1 MEQLATYL
9 HENYLYGAPLWVVQA
24 LVQFGIA
31 AVVLMLFVSPFAG
44 ILSFIERRIAG
55 RMQDRIG
62 PNRVG
67 PQGILQFLADGIKS
81 LLKEDL
87 IPKDADKPLFVI
99 APYLVFLG
107 MFTTFVALPF
117 ASKLIVAD
125 LNVGI
130 LYIFATSSLTV
141 VGLVMAGWGSGSK
154 WSMLGGMR
162 AAAQV
167 ISYEIPAGLAALT
180 VLLLAGSL
188 SMQEIISR
196 QGPHP
201 WQWFLFDNPFCLIA
215 FFILFTALVAE
226 GNRAP
231 FDLPEAESEL
241 VSGYNTEYSG
251 MRFVFFFF
259 AEWANLYVMAAILTT
274 LFLGGWQ
281 IPASLAAATGSV
293 GAWLTQ
299 VVQLLFFQIK
309 CLVIIFLVIQL
320 RWTLPRIRMDQLMS
334 LCWKYL
340 VPIGFVCVIGT
351 AIWMMLFPQGAP
363 MMRYLLTALA
373 ALITV
378 YYFYRVLWQIRVSRA
393 EVQLNPFV

>member
-1 MEQLATYL
+1 MENFATYI
-9 HENYLYGAPLWVVQA
+9 HENYLWGAPLWLVQV
-24 LVQFGIA
+24 LVQFGFA
-31 AVVLMLFVSPFAG
+31 AVVLMVFVSPFAG

-117 ASKLIVAD
+117 ASKLIISD

-130 LYIFATSSLTV
+130 LYVFATSSLTV

-188 SMQEIISR
+188 SMQTIISQ

-201 WQWFLFDNPFCLIA
+201 WQWFIFDNPFCFIA

-281 IPASLAAATGSV
+281 IPESFAKAAASV
-293 GAWLTQ
+293 GTWLP
-299 VVQLLFFQIK
+299 QLLQLVFFQLK

-320 RWTLPRIRMDQLMS
+320 RWTLPRIRMDQLMT

-340 VPIGFVCVIGT
+340 VPIGFCCVMGT
-351 AIWMMLFPQGAP
+351 AVWMMVFPKGAP
-363 MMRYLLTALA
+363 NMRYTLTGLSGAIL
-373 ALITV
+373 V
-378 YYFYRVLWQIRVSRA
+378 YYFYRVIWQIRVSRS
-393 EVQLNPFV
+393 ELELNPFV

>member
-44 ILSFIERRIAG
+44 ILSFVERRIAG

-130 LYIFATSSLTV
+130 LYVFATSSLTV

-293 GAWLTQ
+293 GTWLTQ

-340 VPIGFVCVIGT
+340 VPIGFFCVVGT

-373 ALITV
+373 AVITV

>member
-1 MEQLATYL
+1 MESLAVYL
-9 HENYLYGAPLWVVQA
+9 HDNFLYKAPFWLVSA
-24 LVQFGIA
+24 LVQFGA
-31 AVVLMLFVSPFAG
+31 ASIVLLIFVSPVAG
-44 ILSFIERRIAG
+44 LLSFVERRIAA

-67 PQGILQFLADGIKS
+67 PQGILQFVADGIKS

-87 IPKDADKPLFVI
+87 IPRDADKPLFI
-99 APYLVFLG
+99 LAPYLVFLG

-125 LNVGI
+125 LNVGS

-141 VGLVMAGWGSGSK
+141 VGLVMAGWGSGNK

-162 AAAQV
+162 SAAQV

-180 VLLLAGSL
+180 VILLAGSL
-188 SMQEIISR
+188 SMQKLI
-196 QGPHP
+196 QGQGEYP
-201 WQWFLFDNPFCLIA
+201 WHWYIFDNPFCLVA
-215 FFILFTALVAE
+215 FFVLFVSLVAE
-226 GNRAP
+226 GNRTP

-259 AEWANLYVMAAILTT
+259 AEWANLYIMGAILTT

-281 IPASLAAATGSV
+281 IPQGLHDAAASV
-293 GAWLTQ
+293 TSWFPEL
-299 VVQLLFFQIK
+299 VRLLVFQIK
-309 CLVIIFLVIQL
+309 SFLIVFIVIQL
-320 RWTLPRIRMDQLMS
+320 RWTVPRIRMDQLMS

-340 VPIGFVCVIGT
+340 VPIGFVCVMGV
-351 AIWMMLFPQGAP
+351 AVWMMLWPQGIEWI
-363 MMRYLLTALA
+363 RYLLSAGA
-373 ALITV
+373 AMIV
-378 YYFYRVLWQIRVSRA
+378 AYYFYRVFWQLKHTRSEI
-393 EVQLNPFV
+393 QLNPLV

>member
-1 MEQLATYL
+1 MEQLAIYL

-373 ALITV
+373 AILTV

>member
-1 MEQLATYL
+1 MEALAVYI
-9 HENYLYGAPLWVVQA
+9 HENYLYQAPFWLVSAIVQ
-24 LVQFGIA
+24 LA
-31 AVVLMLFVSPFAG
+31 ACSVVLLIFVAPVAG
-44 ILSFIERRIAG
+44 LLSFIERRIAA
-55 RMQDRIG
+55 RIQDRIG

-87 IPKDADKPLFVI
+87 IPKDADKPLFI
-99 APYLVFLG
+99 LAPYLVFLG
-107 MFTTFVALPF
+107 MFTTFVSLPF
-117 ASKLIVAD
+117 AGKLIIAD

-180 VLLLAGSL
+180 VIFLAGSL
-188 SMQEIISR
+188 SMQTLVRS
-196 QGPHP
+196 QGPYP
-201 WQWFLFDNPFCLIA
+201 WQWYLFDNPFCLVA
-215 FFILFTALVAE
+215 FFVLFIALVAE
-226 GNRAP
+226 GNRTP

-259 AEWANLYVMAAILTT
+259 AEWANLYIIGAILST

-281 IPASLAAATGSV
+281 IPQGLHDAAAATADWLPSV
-293 GAWLTQ
+293 L
-299 VVQLLFFQIK
+299 QLLVFQVK
-309 CLVIIFLVIQL
+309 SFFLVFLIIQL
-320 RWTLPRIRMDQLMS
+320 RWTVPRIRMDQLMS

-340 VPIGFVCVIGT
+340 VPIGFVCVMGV
-351 AIWMMLFPQGAP
+351 AIWMMLWPQGIP
-363 MMRYLLTALA
+363 SMRYVLTVTA
-373 ALITV
+373 AVVTA
-378 YYFYRVLWQIRVSRA
+378 YYFYRVYWQLKSTRSEI
-393 EVQLNPFV
+393 QLNPFV

>member
-1 MEQLATYL
+1 MEQLAVYI

-117 ASKLIVAD
+117 ASKLVVAD

-299 VVQLLFFQIK
+299 VVQLLFFQVK
-309 CLVIIFLVIQL
+309 CLLIIFLVIQL

-373 ALITV
+373 AVITV
-378 YYFYRVLWQIRVSRA
+378 YYFYRVLWQIRVSHA

>member
-1 MEQLATYL
+1 MESLALYL
-9 HENYLYGAPLWVVQA
+9 HENLLWRTPYWLVETI
-24 LVQFGIA
+24 VQFGVA
-31 AVVLMLFVSPFAG
+31 LLVLLVFVSPFAG
-44 ILSFIERRIAG
+44 ILSFVERRIAG

-87 IPKDADKPLFVI
+87 IPKDADKPLFI
-99 APYLVFLG
+99 LAPYLVFLG

-180 VLLLAGSL
+180 VLLPAGSL
-188 SMQEIISR
+188 SMQSIIAQ
-196 QGPHP
+196 QGAHP
-201 WQWFLFDNPFCLIA
+201 WQWFLFANPFTLVA
-215 FFILFTALVAE
+215 FFILFTSLVAE

-281 IPASLAAATGSV
+281 VPASLTEKAAAAAS
-293 GAWLTQ
+293 WLPQ
-299 VVQLLFFQIK
+299 VLQLILFQAK

-320 RWTLPRIRMDQLMS
+320 RWTLPRIRMDQLMT

-340 VPIGFVCVIGT
+340 VPIGFICVIG
-351 AIWMMLFPQGAP
+351 AALWLILFPHGAP
-363 MMRYLLTALA
+363 KVSYLLFGLGAL
-373 ALITV
+373 LTI
-378 YYFYRVLWQIRVSRA
+378 YYFYRVLWQIRTARA
-393 EVQLNPFV
+393 EVQLTPFV

>member
-1 MEQLATYL
+1 MESLALYL
-9 HENYLYGAPLWVVQA
+9 HENLLWRTPYWLVEA
-24 LVQFGIA
+24 IVQFSVA
-31 AVVLMLFVSPFAG
+31 LFVLLAFVSPFAG

-87 IPKDADKPLFVI
+87 IPKDADKPLFVL

-180 VLLLAGSL
+180 VLLPAGSL
-188 SMQEIISR
+188 SMQSIIAQ
-196 QGPHP
+196 QGAHP
-201 WQWFLFDNPFCLIA
+201 WQWFLFANPFTLVA
-215 FFILFTALVAE
+215 FFILFTSLVAE

-281 IPASLAAATGSV
+281 IPASLTEKAAAS
-293 GAWLTQ
+293 ASWLP
-299 VVQLLFFQIK
+299 QLLELVFFQAK

-320 RWTLPRIRMDQLMS
+320 RWTLPRIRMDQLMT

-340 VPIGFVCVIGT
+340 VPIGFICVIG
-351 AIWMMLFPQGAP
+351 AALWLILFPQGAP
-363 MMRYLLTALA
+363 KVSWLLFGVSALLT
-373 ALITV
+373 I
-378 YYFYRVLWQIRVSRA
+378 YYFYRVWWQIRTARA
-393 EVQLNPFV
+393 EVQLTPFV

>member
-1 MEQLATYL
+1 METLAIYL
-9 HENYLYGAPLWVVQA
+9 HENFLWQTPYWLVEVI
-24 LVQFGIA
+24 VQF
-31 AVVLMLFVSPFAG
+31 AVAGFVLLAFVSPFAG

-55 RMQDRIG
+55 RMQDRVG

-87 IPKDADKPLFVI
+87 IPKDADKPLFVL

-117 ASKLIVAD
+117 ASKLVVAD

-180 VLLLAGSL
+180 VLLPAGSL
-188 SMQEIISR
+188 SMQSIIAQ
-196 QGPHP
+196 QGAHP
-201 WQWFLFDNPFCLIA
+201 WQWFLFANPFTLVS
-215 FFILFTALVAE
+215 FFILFTSLVAE

-281 IPASLAAATGSV
+281 IPVSLTEKAASAAS
-293 GAWLTQ
+293 WLPQ
-299 VVQLLFFQIK
+299 VLQLILFQIK
-309 CLVIIFLVIQL
+309 CLVIIFVVIQL
-320 RWTLPRIRMDQLMS
+320 RWTLPRIRMDQLMT

-340 VPIGFVCVIGT
+340 VPIGFICVIG
-351 AIWMMLFPQGAP
+351 AALWLLLFPHGAP
-363 MMRYLLTALA
+363 MVSYLLFGLA
-373 ALITV
+373 ALLTI
-378 YYFYRVLWQIRVSRA
+378 YYFYRVVWQIRTSRA
-393 EVQLNPFV
+393 EVQLSPFV

>member
-1 MEQLATYL
+1 MEFLANYI
-9 HENYLYGAPLWVVQA
+9 HENYLWKAPLWVAQV
-24 LVQFGIA
+24 LVQFGVA
-31 AVVLMLFVSPFAG
+31 ALVLLVFVSPFAG

-87 IPKDADKPLFVI
+87 IPKDADKPLFVL

-117 ASKLIVAD
+117 ASKLVVAD

-130 LYIFATSSLTV
+130 LYVFATSSLTV

-188 SMQEIISR
+188 SMQKIIAG

-201 WQWFLFDNPFCLIA
+201 WQWYLFDNPFCFIA
-215 FFILFTALVAE
+215 FFILFISLIAE

-281 IPASLAAATGSV
+281 IPQSLAAATASV
-293 GAWLTQ
+293 GPWLTQ
-299 VVQLLFFQIK
+299 IVQLFFFQIK
-309 CLVIIFLVIQL
+309 ALVIVFLVIQL

-334 LCWKYL
+334 VCWKYL
-340 VPIGFVCVIGT
+340 VPIGFFCVIGT
-351 AIWMMLFPQGAP
+351 AVWMMVFKQGWPLA
-363 MMRYLLTALA
+363 RYALTGLTG
-373 ALITV
+373 LILI
-378 YYFYRVLWQIRVSRA
+378 YYFYRVYWQIKTSRA
-393 EVQLNPFV
+393 QVQLNPFV

>member
-1 MEQLATYL
+1 MESLVTYI
-9 HENYLYGAPLWVVQA
+9 HDNFLYGAPLWLVSA
-24 LVQFGIA
+24 LVQV
-31 AVVLMLFVSPFAG
+31 AVSFLLLLIFVAPFAG
-44 ILSFIERRIAG
+44 ILSFLERRIAA

-67 PQGILQFLADGIKS
+67 PQGILQFVADGVKC

-87 IPKDADKPLFVI
+87 IPRDADRLLFI
-99 APYLVFLG
+99 LAPYLVFLG

-130 LYIFATSSLTV
+130 LYVFATSSLTV

-162 AAAQV
+162 SAAQI

-188 SMQEIISR
+188 SMQKIIQG

-201 WQWFLFDNPFCLIA
+201 WQWYLFDNPFCTVT
-215 FFILFTALVAE
+215 FFILFISLIAE
-226 GNRAP
+226 GNRTP

-259 AEWANLYVMAAILTT
+259 AEWANLYVIGAIMTT

-281 IPASLAAATGSV
+281 IPKTLYDVAAGVAS
-293 GAWLTQ
+293 WFPQ
-299 VVQLLFFQIK
+299 IVQLLFFQIK
-309 CLVIIFLVIQL
+309 TLVLVFLIIQL
-320 RWTLPRIRMDQLMS
+320 RWTVPRVRMDQLMN
-334 LCWKYL
+334 LCWKYF
-340 VPIGFVCVIGT
+340 VPIGFVCVLGV
-351 AIWMMLFPQGAP
+351 ALWMILFPQGISWL
-363 MMRYLLTALA
+363 RYLLCAVAGLVV
-373 ALITV
+373 V
-378 YYFYRVLWQIRVSRA
+378 YYFYRVWWQLKATRS
-393 EVQLNPFV
+393 EVLLNPFV

>member
-1 MEQLATYL
+1 MENFATYL
-9 HENYLYGAPLWVVQA
+9 HENFLWGAPLWVVQA
-24 LVQFGIA
+24 VVQFGFA
-31 AVVLMLFVSPFAG
+31 LVLLMVFVSPFAG

-87 IPKDADKPLFVI
+87 IPKSADKPLFII

-130 LYIFATSSLTV
+130 LYVFATSSLTV

-180 VLLLAGSL
+180 VLLPAGSL
-188 SMQEIISR
+188 SMQKIIAS
-196 QGPHP
+196 QGAHP
-201 WQWFLFDNPFCLIA
+201 WQWFIFSTPFTLIA
-215 FFILFTALVAE
+215 FFILFTSLVAE

-281 IPASLAAATGSV
+281 IPQSLSVAATS
-293 GAWLTQ
+293 AASWLPQ
-299 VVQLLFFQIK
+299 ILQLVLFQLK

-320 RWTLPRIRMDQLMS
+320 RWTLPRIRMDQLMT
-334 LCWKYL
+334 LCWKYM
-340 VPIGFVCVIGT
+340 VPIGFFCVIGT
-351 AIWMMLFPQGAP
+351 AAWMMIFPQGAP
-363 MMRYLLTALA
+363 KMAYLLTAFA
-373 ALITV
+373 AVTV
-378 YYFYRVLWQIRVSRA
+378 IYYFYRVVWQIKVSRA
-393 EVQLNPFV
+393 QIELNPFV

>member
-1 MEQLATYL
+1 MEQLATYI

-117 ASKLIVAD
+117 ASKLVVAD

-259 AEWANLYVMAAILTT
+259 AEWANLYVVSAILTT

-281 IPASLAAATGSV
+281 IPASLAVATGSV

-299 VVQLLFFQIK
+299 VVQVLFFQVK
-309 CLVIIFLVIQL
+309 CLVIIFLIIQL
-320 RWTLPRIRMDQLMS
+320 RWTLPRVRMDQLMS

-351 AIWMMLFPQGAP
+351 AVWMMLFPQGAP

-373 ALITV
+373 AIITV

>member
-1 MEQLATYL
+1 MEQFAIYL
-9 HENYLYGAPLWVVQA
+9 HENFFYQAPLWM
-24 LVQFGIA
+24 IKA
-31 AVVLMLFVSPFAG
+31 AVQVGFASIVLLLFVSPFAG

-67 PQGILQFLADGIKS
+67 PQGILQFLADGVKS

-87 IPKDADKPLFVI
+87 IPKDADKPLFI
-99 APYLVFLG
+99 LAPYLVFLG

-117 ASKLIVAD
+117 SSKLIVAD

-162 AAAQV
+162 SAAQV

-180 VLLLAGSL
+180 VLLLTGSL
-188 SMQEIISR
+188 SMQAIIKA
-196 QGPHP
+196 QGAHP
-201 WQWFLFDNPFCLIA
+201 WQWFIFDNPFTLIS
-215 FFILFTALVAE
+215 FFILFIALIAE
-226 GNRAP
+226 GNRTP

-259 AEWANLYVMAAILTT
+259 AEWANLYIIGAIMTT

-281 IPASLAAATGSV
+281 IPQSLYNASAAVAN
-293 GAWLTQ
+293 WFPQ

-309 CLVIIFLVIQL
+309 ALVLIFIVVQL

-340 VPIGFVCVIGT
+340 VPIGFFCVMGV
-351 AIWMMLFPQGAP
+351 AVWMLLFPQGVP
-363 MMRYLLTALA
+363 WMRTFLTILA
-373 ALITV
+373 GITLV
-378 YYFYRVLWQIRVSRA
+378 YYFYRVYYQIKASNA
-393 EVQLNPFV
+393 EIQLNPFV

>member
-1 MEQLATYL
+1 MENFANYL
-9 HENYLYGAPLWVVQA
+9 HDNFLWGAPLWVVQV
-24 LVQFGIA
+24 LVQFGFA
-31 AVVLMLFVSPFAG
+31 LLLLMVFVSPFAG

-67 PQGILQFLADGIKS
+67 PQGLLQFLADGIKS

-87 IPKDADKPLFVI
+87 IPKSADKPLFII

-130 LYIFATSSLTV
+130 LYVFATSSLTV

-180 VLLLAGSL
+180 VLLPAGSL
-188 SMQEIISR
+188 SMQKIIAS
-196 QGPHP
+196 QGAHP
-201 WQWFLFDNPFCLIA
+201 WQWFIFSTPFTLVA
-215 FFILFTALVAE
+215 FFILFTSLVAE

-281 IPASLAAATGSV
+281 IPQSLSVASASAAS
-293 GAWLTQ
+293 WLPQ
-299 VVQLLFFQIK
+299 VLQLVFFQLK
-309 CLVIIFLVIQL
+309 CLAIIFLVIQL
-320 RWTLPRIRMDQLMS
+320 RWTLPRIRMDQLMT
-334 LCWKYL
+334 LCWKYM
-340 VPIGFVCVIGT
+340 VPIGFFCVIGT
-351 AIWMMLFPQGAP
+351 AAWM
-363 MMRYLLTALA
+363 
-373 ALITV
+373 
-378 YYFYRVLWQIRVSRA
+378 
-393 EVQLNPFV
+393 

>member
-1 MEQLATYL
+1 MEQLATYI

-31 AVVLMLFVSPFAG
+31 AVVLMIFVSPFAG

-130 LYIFATSSLTV
+130 LYVFATSSLTV

-215 FFILFTALVAE
+215 FFILFTSLVAE

-281 IPASLAAATGSV
+281 IPAGFAAATASV
-293 GAWLTQ
+293 GDWLTQ
-299 VVQLLFFQIK
+299 VVQLLFFQVK

-340 VPIGFVCVIGT
+340 VPIGFFCVVGT
-351 AIWMMLFPQGAP
+351 AVWMMLFPQGAP

-373 ALITV
+373 AAITV

>member
-1 MEQLATYL
+1 MEQLAVYI

-299 VVQLLFFQIK
+299 VVQLLFFQVK

>member
-1 MEQLATYL
+1 MESLVTYL
-9 HENYLYGAPLWVVQA
+9 HDNYLYNAPLWLVEA
-24 LVQFGIA
+24 IVQFAIA
-31 AVVLMLFVSPFAG
+31 AVVLLVFVSPFAG
-44 ILSFIERRIAG
+44 ILSFVERRIAA

-87 IPKDADKPLFVI
+87 IPKDADRPLFI
-99 APYLVFLG
+99 LAPYLVFLG

-117 ASKLIVAD
+117 AGKLIVAD

-167 ISYEIPAGLAALT
+167 ISYEIPAGLAALN
-180 VLLLAGSL
+180 VILLTGSL
-188 SMQEIISR
+188 SMQAIING
-196 QGPHP
+196 QGAHP
-201 WQWFLFDNPFCLIA
+201 WQWYIFDNPFCLVS
-215 FFILFTALVAE
+215 FFILFISLIAE

-259 AEWANLYVMAAILTT
+259 AEWANLYVMSAILTT

-281 IPASLAAATGSV
+281 IPVSLATATATVGS
-293 GAWLTQ
+293 WLTQ
-299 VVQLLFFQIK
+299 IVQLLFFQVK
-309 CLVIIFLVIQL
+309 ALVLIFIVIQL
-320 RWTLPRIRMDQLMS
+320 RWTVPRVRIDQLMA

-340 VPIGFVCVIGT
+340 VPIGFICVMGT
-351 AIWMMLFPQGAP
+351 AMWMIVVPEGSPTMH
-363 MMRYLLTALA
+363 YLLFGLA
-373 ALITV
+373 ALVTV
-378 YYFYRVLWQIRVSRA
+378 YYFYRVVY
-393 EVQLNPFV
+393 QLKATRSELDFNPLV

>member
-1 MEQLATYL
+1 MENLVTYI
-9 HENYLYGAPLWVVQA
+9 HDNYLYGAPVWLVGA
-24 LVQFGIA
+24 IVQFVIA
-31 AVVLMLFVSPFAG
+31 LLLLMLFVAPFAG
-44 ILSFIERRIAG
+44 ILSFLERRIAA
-55 RMQDRIG
+55 RIQDRIG

-67 PQGILQFLADGIKS
+67 PQGLLQFLADGIKS

-87 IPKDADKPLFVI
+87 IPRDADKPLFI
-99 APYLVFLG
+99 LAPYLVFLG

-117 ASKLIVAD
+117 ASKLVVAD

-130 LYIFATSSLTV
+130 LYVFATSSLTV

-162 AAAQV
+162 SAAQV

-180 VLLLAGSL
+180 VILLAGSL
-188 SMQEIISR
+188 SMQTIIAN
-196 QGPHP
+196 QGAHP
-201 WQWFLFDNPFCLIA
+201 WQWYIFDNPFCTIS
-215 FFILFTALVAE
+215 FFILLISLTAE

-259 AEWANLYVMAAILTT
+259 AEWANLYVLGAIMTT

-281 IPASLAAATGSV
+281 IPESLYKASAGMAS
-293 GAWLTQ
+293 WLPQ
-299 VVQLLFFQIK
+299 IVQLVFFQVK
-309 CLVIIFLVIQL
+309 TMVFVFLVIQL
-320 RWTLPRIRMDQLMS
+320 RWTVPRVRIDQLMA

-340 VPIGFVCVIGT
+340 VPIAFFCVIGT
-351 AIWMMLFPQGAP
+351 AAWMIILPDGSETV
-363 MMRYLLTALA
+363 RYLLTALA
-373 ALITV
+373 GLTIV
-378 YYFYRVLWQIRVSRA
+378 YYFYRVVYQLRVTRS
-393 EVQLNPFV
+393 ELDFNPLV

>member
-1 MEQLATYL
+1 MEQLAVYI

-117 ASKLIVAD
+117 ASKLVVAD

-299 VVQLLFFQIK
+299 VVQLLFFQVK
-309 CLVIIFLVIQL
+309 CLLIIFLVIQL

-373 ALITV
+373 AVITV

>member
-1 MEQLATYL
+1 MENFANYL
-9 HENYLYGAPLWVVQA
+9 HDNFLWGAPLWVVQVI
-24 LVQFGIA
+24 VQFGFA
-31 AVVLMLFVSPFAG
+31 LLLLMVFVSPFAG

-67 PQGILQFLADGIKS
+67 PQGLLQFLADGIKS

-87 IPKDADKPLFVI
+87 IPKSADKPLFII

-130 LYIFATSSLTV
+130 LYVFATSSLTV

-180 VLLLAGSL
+180 VLLPAGSL
-188 SMQEIISR
+188 SMQKIIAS
-196 QGPHP
+196 QGAHP
-201 WQWFLFDNPFCLIA
+201 WQWFIFSTPFTLVA
-215 FFILFTALVAE
+215 FFILFTSLVAE

-281 IPASLAAATGSV
+281 IPQSLSVASASAAS
-293 GAWLTQ
+293 WLPQ
-299 VVQLLFFQIK
+299 VLQLIFFQLK
-309 CLVIIFLVIQL
+309 CLAIIFLVIQL
-320 RWTLPRIRMDQLMS
+320 RWTLPRIRMDQLMT
-334 LCWKYL
+334 LCWKYM
-340 VPIGFVCVIGT
+340 VPIGFFCVIGT
-351 AIWMMLFPQGAP
+351 AAWMMIFPQGAP
-363 MMRYLLTALA
+363 KMAYLLTALA
-373 ALITV
+373 GVTV
-378 YYFYRVLWQIRVSRA
+378 IYYFYRVVWQIKVSHA
-393 EVQLNPFV
+393 QIELNPFV

>member
-188 SMQEIISR
+188 SMQTIISR

-293 GAWLTQ
+293 GVWLTQ

-373 ALITV
+373 AVITV

>member
-1 MEQLATYL
+1 MEQLAVYI

-117 ASKLIVAD
+117 ASKLVVAD

-299 VVQLLFFQIK
+299 VVQLLFFQVK

-373 ALITV
+373 AVISV